1 MNPSIEADQRLR
13 ELALSVARNAV
24 GPNNPIGSV
33 LASEALTQAEYDRI
47 SPNPTYQK
55 YLSAYTKDLTENGFS
70 FAAKAQVLAEDLLPI
85 AHALVKDPDVAGP
98 ARVKMMENLVEWAGL
113 KPKQSVMATGGVGYS
128 IVINIPSAGVE
139 MTANQN
145 MRHMGA
151 ADAID
156 VPVITIPSNPSPT
169 LPSDVPGPAKTS
181 TIRMEEPA
189 DYEYAGDDFTS

>member
-13 ELALSVARNAV
+13 EIALSVARNAV
-24 GPNNPIGSV
+24 GPNNPIASV
-33 LASEALTQAEYDRI
+33 LAAEALTQSEYDRI
-47 SPNPTYQK
+47 SPNPTFQK
-55 YLSAYTKDLTENGFS
+55 YVAAYTKDLTENGFS
-70 FAAKAQVLAEDLLPI
+70 FAAKSQVLAEDLLQT
-85 AHALVKDPDVAGP
+85 AYNLVKDPDVAGP

-139 MTANQN
+139 MTANQKLH
-145 MRHMGA
+145 HMGK

-156 VPVITIPSNPSPT
+156 VPTITLPSAASPT
-169 LPSDVPGPAKTS
+169 LPSDVPGPPRTS
-181 TIRMEEPA
+181 SIQLQEPA